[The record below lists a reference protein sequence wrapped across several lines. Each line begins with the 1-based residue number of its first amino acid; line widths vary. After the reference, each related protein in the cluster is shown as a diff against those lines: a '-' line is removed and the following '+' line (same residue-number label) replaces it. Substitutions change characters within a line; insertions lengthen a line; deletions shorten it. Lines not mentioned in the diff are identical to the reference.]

1 MKRQDF
7 DSLIDSLVESVGDY
21 VDNGVDAMG
30 EINDAFDAYDAV
42 HEICSRCDHS
52 SVTGKAWTLVNYARS
67 EDRELFLDA
76 ESESLLIGQAN
87 GHDLTLDAMMLS
99 VAFQILKLETLKRYF
114 AKVEET
120 GKFEDLESR
129 AECSRDEFEDLETDN
144 SQNV

>member
-1 MKRQDF
+1 MKKQEF
-7 DSLIDSLVESVGDY
+7 ESLIDSLVESVSDY

-30 EINDAFDAYDAV
+30 EINGYFDACDAV
-42 HEICSRCDHS
+42 HEVCSRCDHS
-52 SVTGKAWTLVNYARS
+52 FMTGKAWALVDYARS

-114 AKVEET
+114 EKVKT
-120 GKFEDLESR
+120 T
-129 AECSRDEFEDLETDN
+129 AN
-144 SQNV
+144 A

>member
-7 DSLIDSLVESVGDY
+7 DSLIDSLVESVSGY

-42 HEICSRCDHS
+42 HEICDGNEHCIYY
-52 SVTGKAWTLVNYARS
+52 GKAWELVDYARFQ
-67 EDRELFLDA
+67 DRELFLDS

-87 GHDLTLDAMMLS
+87 GSDLTLDAMMMS

-114 AKVEET
+114 AKVKT
-120 GKFEDLESR
+120 N
-129 AECSRDEFEDLETDN
+129 AN
-144 SQNV
+144 A